1 MLDTCKRVQ
10 LCRGCSKS
18 VVILT
23 CSEITVSAF
32 VCSQRS
38 LKHASFDRQMAWQT
52 FQCTLTMDGEK
63 PMEGSGSWPTQTCGE
78 KSHPIWAYVHMWVS
92 NMCGRMQQY
101 MAVILPIADASDNA
115 WQAHT
120 RVVADL
126 EYFLQKYANFFELV
140 RIVAGALRTIFAF

>member
-1 MLDTCKRVQ
+1 MDTCKRVQ

-32 VCSQRS
+32 VCSQHS
-38 LKHASFDRQMAWQT
+38 LKHASFHRQMTWQT
-52 FQCTLTMDGEK
+52 FQSTLIMDGEK
-63 PMEGSGSWPTQTCGE
+63 PMDGSWPTQTCGE
-78 KSHPIWAYVHMWVS
+78 KSQTICAYVRMWVS
-92 NMCGRMQQY
+92 NMCGRMQQC

-126 EYFLQKYANFFELV
+126 EYFLQKYVNFFKLV
-140 RIVAGALRTIFAF
+140 RIIAGALRTLFQF